1 MKFFFLYLVLL
12 KLIFSEDLFDLYD
25 VHSLNIQFY
34 NSDYDQ
40 ILKSRWEVDD
50 KTYELATIVF
60 NGDTLDS
67 VGVRYK
73 GNSTFYFTSAFN
85 SPKFPLNIDL
95 NLVYNDQDILGYDK
109 IKLSNSIFD
118 PTFVKENLGYLTQ
131 SYYLPTPETGYM
143 TVSINGTELGLYTS
157 VESINKSFLIKHFG
171 NNSGSFFKCEPQFHF
186 GEVYNAEPNLV
197 WYGDDSLEYEY
208 QMGYEIKSD
217 KGWSDLLELIYA
229 LNHNVDNIGNI
240 LNVDRALWFFAS
252 SMVTPD
258 LDAYT
263 GMYIHN
269 YYLYRNTET
278 NLFEIIPWD
287 KDQTFGN
294 VMVNT
299 LIQWG
304 GDVSWVYNW
313 DPFLYEENQERPLFS
328 KLMEVPIYKQIY
340 TAHIRTILNEIYSP
354 STIQDLA
361 YGIQDSIQSY
371 SEIYQ
376 NVWPWLNL
384 DNYFQYNVDNYLV
397 TADGTNFC
405 GITPTVSNRRDFL
418 LNHFEIS
425 KIPPVIEYVFQE
437 NIQPEPGVSVIIQT
451 EISNANNVELMVT
464 TNEFSGQFFSIPM
477 EDDGNHNDGDANDNV
492 YAAVVPFQDPG
503 VQVRY
508 YIRARNNDAL
518 ILDPETA
525 ERDFYYYLIGDRS
538 LPDSSLVINEI
549 NYNSSDDHDSEDWVE
564 LFNPTANAI
573 DISNWLFKDEDD
585 SHVFQIPINTILGQD
600 QYIVLVNDSTDFS
613 EFYPGTINFIGDMDF
628 GFSGGGEILRL
639 YDDQG
644 GLIDTVLYDDSDP
657 WPIGPDGNGPT
668 LELLNP
674 FYDNALAESW
684 ASSFDYG
691 TPGYQNSTLL
701 SHEISSNLP
710 NNFFLFNNYPNPFNP
725 STTISYNLPI
735 DSYVNIS
742 IFDVLGRSIKTL
754 INKHMRAG
762 KNFVHWNG
770 LNDQGKLVAGG
781 VYIYTIE
788 SGDYKESK
796 KMILLK

>member
-157 VESINKSFLIKHFG
+157 VESINKSFLTKHFG
-171 NNSGSFFKCEPQFHF
+171 NNGGSFFKCEPQFHF

-437 NIQPEPGVSVIIQT
+437 NIQPEPGESVIIQT

-742 IFDVLGRSIKTL
+742 IFDVLGRRIKTL

>member
-157 VESINKSFLIKHFG
+157 VESINKSFLTKHFG
-171 NNSGSFFKCEPQFHF
+171 NNGGSFFKCEPQFHF

-742 IFDVLGRSIKTL
+742 IFDVLGRRIKTL